1 MHTQAEATFTLS
13 GIRENYSD
21 TAYFTPRTFTLKAL
35 VASGQGAMGTA
46 TVSPTSVQTGG
57 SATWT
62 ATPKAGYKFVRWSFS
77 DGTTSAQAKT
87 VKSGISQDLT
97 GTASFATATVTV
109 DMTYSIVFDPESGC
123 YRADVVM
130 IPNPS
135 GAAQFSFQFELH
147 FSDGDFEAFEGTLS
161 ESGRIVSSI
170 PYREDK
176 PLDSASASVQS
187 LTEGY
192 LVGTVTGGASYKTE
206 SE

>member
-1 MHTQAEATFTLS
+1 
-13 GIRENYSD
+13 
-21 TAYFTPRTFTLKAL
+21 
-35 VASGQGAMGTA
+35 
-46 TVSPTSVQTGG
+46 
-57 SATWT
+57 
-62 ATPKAGYKFVRWSFS
+62 
-77 DGTTSAQAKT
+77 
-87 VKSGISQDLT
+87 
-97 GTASFATATVTV
+97 
-109 DMTYSIVFDPESGC
+109 
-123 YRADVVM
+123 M